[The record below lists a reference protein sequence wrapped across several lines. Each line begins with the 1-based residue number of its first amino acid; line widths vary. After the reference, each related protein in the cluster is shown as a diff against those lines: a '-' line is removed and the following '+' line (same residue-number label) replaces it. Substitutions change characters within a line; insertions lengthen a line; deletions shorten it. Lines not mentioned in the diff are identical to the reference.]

1 MAESF
6 LWEQLFWRWNFCI
19 FWHQSWII
27 FIWWFLITVSFTVSS
42 NHSWRFG
49 NIFCSDFRYVLLN
62 WSNCDF
68 ENIKMVLWSWWH
80 IYQIKGRVISNHAF
94 KGEVGFCQRLPSAEY
109 IFFSSQ
115 CTIIRITQ
123 ILSGFLLQSP
133 WSMMII
139 ITITAHLSGEKLKRQ
154 TSWKSPNP
162 FPEV

>member
-42 NHSWRFG
+42 NYSWRFG

-94 KGEVGFCQRLPSAEY
+94 KGEVGFRQWLAGARILFHSSFLPVLEYFFIIFTSAR
-109 IFFSSQ
+109 IFFHHFYQ
-115 CTIIRITQ
+115 CYEFFQFFFDSDKIFADQDPR
-123 ILSGFLLQSP
+123 G
-133 WSMMII
+133 
-139 ITITAHLSGEKLKRQ
+139 R
-154 TSWKSPNP
+154 
-162 FPEV
+162 